1 MSSLSK
7 GTSWVKRI
15 GNAVRRKQAPKAE
28 ASEKGSKLKDKASS
42 KLKAG
47 GTVTGGTNLNKQTAG
62 NTMPAAGKAT
72 GSSGKLN
79 VAGKK

>member
-1 MSSLSK
+1 MPTLPK
-7 GTSWVKRI
+7 GRDWIKRI
-15 GNAVRRKQAPKAE
+15 GNAVRRKTPAKTE
-28 ASEKGSKLKDKASS
+28 ASEKGSKLKDKATS

-47 GTVTGGTNLNKQTAG
+47 GTVTGGTSLNKQAANNTIPAG
-62 NTMPAAGKAT
+62 GKVE